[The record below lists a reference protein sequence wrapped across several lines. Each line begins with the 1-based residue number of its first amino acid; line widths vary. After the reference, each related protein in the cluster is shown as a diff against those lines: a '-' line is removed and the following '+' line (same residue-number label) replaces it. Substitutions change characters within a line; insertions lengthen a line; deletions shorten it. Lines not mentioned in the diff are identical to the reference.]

1 MARSVPIAEW
11 GKDHWSTLAYLE
23 TCAVDH
29 DGYVDSRKMGS
40 DGVKYPSRLR
50 RLDPEQPNEEPNH
63 SDWDCLADMMTEG
76 LIEPAPGR
84 LASGRLLWEDVEA
97 HTQGAQTSAGHY
109 ETHQIKFT
117 PKGSAIAGALR
128 AHKANGGNFAA
139 FVPDPELLK

>member
-1 MARSVPIAEW
+1 MARSVPISEW

-29 DGYVDSRKMGS
+29 DGYVDSRKMRAS
-40 DGVKYPSRLR
+40 DPAYPTRLKR
-50 RLDPEQPNEEPNH
+50 IDPEQPNEEPNH
-63 SDWDCLADMMTEG
+63 SDWDCLADMMIEG

-97 HTQGAQTSAGHY
+97 HTRRAQTATGRH
-109 ETHQIKFT
+109 ETSQIKFT
-117 PKGSAIAGALR
+117 PKGSAVAGALR
-128 AHKANGGNFAA
+128 VHKANGGNFAG